1 MIKKNRTEEFYIKT
15 GILIFKMAL
24 FGFIIIFVCLHLD
37 IDNKLNIFK
46 IIYWID
52 LILNLILG
60 IIAFN
65 MITKFSGDNKY
76 DFFERFKIN
85 SIHFKAK
92 IWIFVYFLI
101 VFLNISFLCA
111 LSEI

>member
-1 MIKKNRTEEFYIKT
+1 MIKKNRTEEFYIKK
-15 GILIFKMAL
+15 GILIFNMAL

-65 MITKFSGDNKY
+65 MITKFSGDN
-76 DFFERFKIN
+76 N
-85 SIHFKAK
+85 MT
-92 IWIFVYFLI
+92 FLKD
-101 VFLNISFLCA
+101 LK
-111 LSEI
+111 